1 MRTTAVREPDG
12 QGYRL
17 SGRKVFSSAGP
28 VADFAIVIARMDGT
42 EKTYSAF
49 LVDLDSPGCQVL
61 DGAVPMSGEHI
72 ESDILLSDCR
82 VPAAN
87 LLGAEGDGL
96 LLGLGRVNVNRLL
109 HCPSVLGMA
118 RRALELTL
126 ERVGTRTVAGA
137 PLAELQSIQ
146 HKLADMATSY
156 YAARAM
162 TYAALAALDTG
173 TVPRLEAFMCKLN
186 VAESAFRI
194 LDEAVQIHGKEG
206 LTQGN
211 EVEFLFRKVRMFR
224 VLTGTSRSRRT
235 ASPSCCCDPRGERHE
250 PVGSHLVLADRHP
263 TGRARRRRAAGR
275 TGPAPIHPRRAGP
288 DRMTAAPLR
297 AATAFG
303 AIASGDTATG
313 GRALRRTLAVLL
325 LIVLFSGF
333 QQSYFTSLFQALG
346 DRYHVGV
353 SALAWTVTGP
363 ALTAAIAT
371 PLLAALGDRHGHLRV
386 LRATTA
392 AVAAGAVLIALAP
405 DYPLLMAG
413 RMLQGCLAGFLPLMS
428 GLVRRRHGIR
438 HTHRA
443 IAYLSA
449 ALMFGVL
456 LGSACSSL
464 LLRTAAS
471 APCCGHRPSGRPWA
485 SACCR
490 GRDAGTGWSAGTAS
504 SAGKR
509 PSAWERRPGS
519 TGPVPRCW
527 PQLWSPSRW
536 RCTRARRGAGARP
549 ARWAASVRAWCCSPP
564 GRRSNCAARHR

>member
-1 MRTTAVREPDG
+1 
-12 QGYRL
+12 
-17 SGRKVFSSAGP
+17 
-28 VADFAIVIARMDGT
+28 
-42 EKTYSAF
+42 
-49 LVDLDSPGCQVL
+49 
-61 DGAVPMSGEHI
+61 
-72 ESDILLSDCR
+72 
-82 VPAAN
+82 
-87 LLGAEGDGL
+87 
-96 LLGLGRVNVNRLL
+96 
-109 HCPSVLGMA
+109 
-118 RRALELTL
+118 
-126 ERVGTRTVAGA
+126 
-137 PLAELQSIQ
+137 
-146 HKLADMATSY
+146 
-156 YAARAM
+156 
-162 TYAALAALDTG
+162 
-173 TVPRLEAFMCKLN
+173 
-186 VAESAFRI
+186 
-194 LDEAVQIHGKEG
+194 
-206 LTQGN
+206 
-211 EVEFLFRKVRMFR
+211 
-224 VLTGTSRSRRT
+224 
-235 ASPSCCCDPRGERHE
+235 
-250 PVGSHLVLADRHP
+250 
-263 TGRARRRRAAGR
+263 
-275 TGPAPIHPRRAGP
+275 
-288 DRMTAAPLR
+288 MTAAPLR

-464 LLRTAAS
+464 LLRTAGIGAVLWTPAVGTAMGLGLLPWAGRGDGLERGDRFERGEAPERLGAAARVDWPGAALLAAALVPVALALHEGAAWGWGSSGTLGCLGAGVVLLAAWATVQLRSPAPLIDLRRLLRPRLLPVFAAGCVVHYVVLGGQVSYSTYLTLPAGLGLPAAS
-471 APCCGHRPSGRPWA
+471 VGLVLLPAFCGMTVLAACTSRLGRVVGYRNVMVLGAALVALGATGLLLRHAGAADFAVALALSGAGMGLISGAARILVVDGVRAEDTAAGSGLFELLVGLGAAVGSATNAAILTAQGGGHRAYLTAW
-485 SACCR
+485 
-490 GRDAGTGWSAGTAS
+490 TVSAGVAVSGLAATLLLPS
-504 SAGKR
+504 SPTRAHLG
-509 PSAWERRPGS
+509 A
-519 TGPVPRCW
+519 
-527 PQLWSPSRW
+527 
-536 RCTRARRGAGARP
+536 RARRRP
-549 ARWAASVRAWCCSPP
+549 K
-564 GRRSNCAARHR
+564 